1 MNREVWLV
9 STKTIIS
16 NIQWDI
22 QCRAIT
28 RTIML
33 VILFIIFVYPT
44 FSGVSSWIFSAI
56 STDSNF
62 LCQNGKHAV
71 SFSASLVFG
80 WCWPECIK
88 PQLVFNESR
97 ARYLTSNRLTDMLVT
112 LMPICRD
119 VQLGLFLLLLIKVSL
134 QNSFPPQEAWGREE
148 KITLYKVIQ
157 LHGIETFGQK
167 ENWDPI
173 WNSILPLHK
182 VSHWN

>member
-1 MNREVWLV
+1 MQGYNKDNHVG
-9 STKTIIS
+9 
-16 NIQWDI
+16 NP
-22 QCRAIT
+22 
-28 RTIML
+28 
-33 VILFIIFVYPT
+33 FIIFVYPT

-157 LHGIETFGQK
+157 LHG
-167 ENWDPI
+167 NWNL
-173 WNSILPLHK
+173 WAEGKLR
-182 VSHWN
+182 SHLKLDSPSA

>member
-1 MNREVWLV
+1 MTRTSMLV
-9 STKTIIS
+9 SHLI
-16 NIQWDI
+16 
-22 QCRAIT
+22 
-28 RTIML
+28 
-33 VILFIIFVYPT
+33 V
-44 FSGVSSWIFSAI
+44 SGVSSWILCAI
-56 STDSNF
+56 SIF
-62 LCQNGKHAV
+62 FCQNGKRAI
-71 SFSASLVFG
+71 SFSSSLVFG

-112 LMPICRD
+112 LMPICRA
-119 VQLGLFLLLLIKVSL
+119 VKLGLYPLLLIKVSL
-134 QNSFPPQEAWGREE
+134 QNSFPPHVWGWEG
-148 KITLYKVIQ
+148 KITLYKLIQ